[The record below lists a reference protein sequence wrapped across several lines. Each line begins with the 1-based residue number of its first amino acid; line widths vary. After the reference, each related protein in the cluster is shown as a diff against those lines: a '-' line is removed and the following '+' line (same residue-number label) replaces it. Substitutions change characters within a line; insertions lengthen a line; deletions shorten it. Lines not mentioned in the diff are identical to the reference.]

1 MNFST
6 TEVFGFSEAL
16 IESMRNSKEEL
27 TGKGIN
33 VDAWIADLE
42 EKKKSALSLNDEQ
55 DKMKA
60 ALKYQTIMVQVAV
73 GSLYDTSSSKL
84 DAVIGA
90 VGKKSELGKQVAKIR
105 SKVKAQR
112 KRAEKKKDN
121 EDKSI

>member
-33 VDAWIADLE
+33 VDAWVADLE

-60 ALKYQTIMVQVAV
+60 ALKYQTNMVQIAV
-73 GSLYDTSSSKL
+73 GALYDTSSSKL

-112 KRAEKKKDN
+112 KRAEKKKAN

>member
-60 ALKYQTIMVQVAV
+60 ALKYQTNMVQVAV

>member
-60 ALKYQTIMVQVAV
+60 ALKYQTNIVQIAV
-73 GSLYDTSSSKL
+73 GALYDTSSSKL

-112 KRAEKKKDN
+112 KRSEKKKA
-121 EDKSI
+121 